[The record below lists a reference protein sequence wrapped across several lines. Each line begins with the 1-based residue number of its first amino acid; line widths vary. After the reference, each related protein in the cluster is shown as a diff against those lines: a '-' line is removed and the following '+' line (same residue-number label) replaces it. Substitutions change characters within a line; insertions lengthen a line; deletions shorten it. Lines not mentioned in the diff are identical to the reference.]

1 MLTQEDL
8 QSIAA
13 LISAS
18 EDRMDAKRAVERAAD
33 KTELQGQMA
42 GLQSQM
48 AADKEEIKNHMNVVI
63 ESQVMP
69 AIRQIADGVIQAN
82 DRLDRVESRLD
93 ALEATA
99 AAHELYIIHRSTAQN

>member
-18 EDRMDAKRAVERAAD
+18 EDRMDAKRAVER
-33 KTELQGQMA
+33 
-42 GLQSQM
+42 